1 MPKTRA
7 AVCREAARDASAGH
21 RQRTTFAGSSW
32 LTQGWYDPESQRVEL
47 EFVDGHHHV
56 YEMIP
61 ADVWERFK
69 RAGSPG
75 RFVTEVLDRYPKRP
89 R

>member
-7 AVCREAARDASAGH
+7 AVRSTPKRGNRLKAD
-21 RQRTTFAGSSW
+21 FAGSSR
-32 LTQGWYDPESQRVEL
+32 LTRGWYDPDNQRVEL

-56 YEMIP
+56 YDLVP
-61 ADVWERFK
+61 AEVWEDLK

-75 RFVTEVLDRYPKRP
+75 RFVTDVLDRYPKRA